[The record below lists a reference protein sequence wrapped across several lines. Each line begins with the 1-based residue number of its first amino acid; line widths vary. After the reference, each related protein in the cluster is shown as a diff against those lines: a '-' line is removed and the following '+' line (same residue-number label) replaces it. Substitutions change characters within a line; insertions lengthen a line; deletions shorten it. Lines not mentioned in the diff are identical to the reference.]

1 MILKLVSTL
10 GTFQLDGVLCSD
22 VFSRSCFTLTHTT
35 LKTKSYVLPHIV
47 FGVLSPFFFSAYYH
61 VRYDHICISLRIRP
75 K

>member
-47 FGVLSPFFFSAYYH
+47 FGVLSPFFFSA
-61 VRYDHICISLRIRP
+61 
-75 K
+75 